1 MIKIFKT
8 FFIILFFIIP
18 IVWLSNYPGEVKILW
33 RDYFIE
39 TSFTLYVLILVFFS
53 FFLSFLYLLYKKI
66 ICFPENYKLKK
77 NTQKLEIIG
86 NSLNEITKS
95 INSGD
100 RKKIDLNAR
109 RIKKQIGNNFFST
122 YILSQSA
129 ISNND
134 FEKAKK
140 YLKLLLNEEEGKF
153 IGLKGLSFIAL
164 KENSIK
170 EAQYYL
176 EESLKIEPANLWS
189 LDNLSLLL
197 ARSNEWEKAAK
208 LLESVKTNKNEKVIE
223 NRANFLMQSGAH
235 PLEVWK
241 VSKNIIPIVI
251 KIIRYHID
259 EGEEKKAY
267 DVLAQS
273 WGKLQYVGMVK
284 EFVYIKEPDTKV
296 SLRRFKLVLKA
307 LKPSLESNETKL
319 GIAIAA
325 FHASLWGETKK
336 YLEEIKQENWDSRI
350 IELWKKLEN
359 NSDRLEIPRM
369 PVDIKH
375 EPQWICKNCEKLT
388 NSWSIK
394 CNNCKEIG
402 QVIWSRSVFEKRN
415 QSFFENL
422 FN

>member
-8 FFIILFFIIP
+8 FFIILFFITP
-18 IVWLSNYPGEVKILW
+18 VVWLSNYPGEVKILW

-39 TSFTLYVLILVFFS
+39 TSFTLYILILVFFS
-53 FFLSFLYLLYKKI
+53 FCLSFLYLLYKKI
-66 ICFPENYKLKK
+66 IGFPENYKLRK

-86 NSLNEITKS
+86 NSLNEIIKS

-100 RKKIDLNAR
+100 NKKIDLGAR
-109 RIKKQIGNNFFST
+109 IIKKQIGNNLFST
-122 YILSQSA
+122 YVLSQSA

-134 FEKAKK
+134 YLKAKK
-140 YLKLLLNEEEGKF
+140 YMKMLLKEKEGKF
-153 IGLKGLSFIAL
+153 IGLKGLSLIAL
-164 KENSIK
+164 KENSMK

-176 EESLKIEPANLWS
+176 EESLKIEPDNLWS
-189 LDNLSLLL
+189 LDKLSLLL

-208 LLESVKTNKNEKVIE
+208 LLESVKIKKNEKVIE
-223 NRANFLMQSGAH
+223 NRANFLMQAGAH

-251 KIIRYHID
+251 KIIRYYID
-259 EGEEKKAY
+259 EGKERKAY
-267 DVLAQS
+267 EVLAQS
-273 WGKLQYVGMVK
+273 WQKLQYVGMVK
-284 EFVYIKEPDTKV
+284 EFVCIKEPDIKV

-307 LKPSLESNETKL
+307 LKPSLESDETKL
-319 GIAIAA
+319 GLAIAA

-336 YLEEIKQENWDSRI
+336 YLENIKQENWDSRI
-350 IELWKKLEN
+350 IKLWRKLEN

-369 PVDIKH
+369 PVNIKDT
-375 EPQWICKNCEKLT
+375 PQWVCKNCEKLT

-394 CNNCKEIG
+394 CENCKEIG
-402 QVIWSRSVFEKRN
+402 QVIWSKSDLEKIN
-415 QSFFENL
+415 QSHFENL

>member
-1 MIKIFKT
+1 MIRILKT
-8 FFIILFFIIP
+8 FFIVFLFIIP

-33 RDYFIE
+33 GDYFIE
-39 TSFTLYVLILVFFS
+39 TSFTLYVSFLVFFS
-53 FFLSFLYLLYKKI
+53 FLFSFLYLLYKKI
-66 ICFPENYKLKK
+66 IGFPENYKLKK
-77 NTQKLEIIG
+77 NTKKLEILG

-122 YILSQSA
+122 YILSQNA

-140 YLKLLLNEEEGKF
+140 YMKLLLNEEEGKL
-153 IGLKGLSFIAL
+153 IGLKGLSLIAL
-164 KENSIK
+164 KENSMK
-170 EAQYYL
+170 EAKYYL
-176 EESLKIEPANLWS
+176 EESLKIEPDNLWS
-189 LDNLSLLL
+189 LDKLSVLL
-197 ARSNEWEKAAK
+197 ARSDEWEKAAK
-208 LLESVKTNKNEKVIE
+208 LLERVKTDNNEKVIE

-259 EGEEKKAY
+259 EGREKKAY
-267 DVLAQS
+267 EIIAQS
-273 WGKLQYVGMVK
+273 WEKLQYVGMIE
-284 EFVYIKEPDTKV
+284 EFVCTGEPDIKA

-307 LKPSLESNETKL
+307 LKPSLASNETKL
-319 GIAIAA
+319 GVAIAA

-336 YLEEIKQENWDSRI
+336 YLEEIKREDWDCRI
-350 IELWKKLEN
+350 IDLWKKLEN
-359 NSDRLEIPRM
+359 KSDRLEIPRM
-369 PVDIKH
+369 PDNIKA
-375 EPQWICKNCEKLT
+375 EPQWSCNNCKKLT
-388 NSWSIK
+388 NAWSIK
-394 CNNCKEIG
+394 CKTCSEIG
-402 QVIWSRSVFEKRN
+402 QVVWSKSNLDQTNK
-415 QSFFENL
+415 SFLESL